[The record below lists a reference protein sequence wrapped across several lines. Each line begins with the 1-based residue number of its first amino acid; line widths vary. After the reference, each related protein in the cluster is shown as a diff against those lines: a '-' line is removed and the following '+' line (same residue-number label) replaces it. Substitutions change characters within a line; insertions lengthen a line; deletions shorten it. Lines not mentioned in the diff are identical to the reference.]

1 MAEPIQYESMQ
12 SAAERLSVCERT
24 IRRAIARG
32 DLPAYRIGKRGGR
45 LIRLRTQDVDR
56 LMRPIPSAR
65 SR

>member
-1 MAEPIQYESMQ
+1 MAEPMRYESIQ

-32 DLPAYRIGKRGGR
+32 DLPAYRMGKSSR
-45 LIRLRTQDVDR
+45 LIRLRTDDVER